1 MSKTPGADGTHNSY
15 ALESFPAAAIRFVR
29 ALERNRELIAL
40 DHGVS
45 ASELSALF
53 HIAEVASTTPKE
65 LAQYLKMTTGAITAI
80 SGRLVSANL
89 IHRVD
94 HPTDRRSLYLRLTPQ
109 GHDVMAQIHSEFRAM
124 IAASTAGL
132 TTEQLAD
139 FEVSLRTVSEQ
150 IAERTAR

>member
-1 MSKTPGADGTHNSY
+1 MSKTPGADGAYVSY

-40 DHGVS
+40 DYGVS

-53 HIAEVASTTPKE
+53 HIGEVASTTPKE
-65 LAQYLKMTTGAITAI
+65 LAHHLQMTTGAITAI
-80 SGRLVSANL
+80 ASRLVSADL
-89 IHRVD
+89 VHRVD
-94 HPTDRRSLYLRLTPQ
+94 HPSDRRSLYLQLTPK
-109 GHDVMAQIHSEFRAM
+109 GHDVMGRIHSEFRAM

-132 TTEQLAD
+132 TAKQLAD
-139 FEVSLRTVSEQ
+139 FEASLKTVSEQ